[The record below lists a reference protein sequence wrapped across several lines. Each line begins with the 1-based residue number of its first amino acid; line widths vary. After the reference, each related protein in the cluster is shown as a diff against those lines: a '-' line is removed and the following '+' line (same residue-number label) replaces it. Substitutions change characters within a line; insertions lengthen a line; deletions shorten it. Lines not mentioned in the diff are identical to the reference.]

1 MNKIRIIFICSALVL
16 SCTKDKE
23 AFSKGEKVE
32 SKNFSGEVW
41 VNFLVEKD
49 SIHDV
54 SIGSVTFAPGAK
66 TNWHYHPGGQILL
79 VTKGRGLYQERNGEI
94 REIRAGE
101 VIKCSPNVEHWHG
114 ATDKDSMTH
123 MAIGT
128 QLHKGAVVWLEPVE
142 K

>member
-16 SCTKDKE
+16 SCTNDKE

-79 VTKGRGLYQERNGEI
+79 VTKGEVYTKRGTVRF
-94 REIRAGE
+94 A
-101 VIKCSPNVEHWHG
+101 K
-114 ATDKDSMTH
+114 
-123 MAIGT
+123 
-128 QLHKGAVVWLEPVE
+128 
-142 K
+142 